1 MKEKLSEI
9 PQKFL
14 LPDIEEQ
21 GSERL
26 FYVEG
31 DEDVTTFPAD
41 TTMAEFGK
49 WVSEKNVRCR
59 QVDKL
64 SKWLDEFT
72 AGDTDLASDLLKK
85 EMTKREAKKKVQE
98 FCPLM
103 VKDNNVYYL
112 EIDEMQIEKITFGRA
127 NVAKTLYIFFLRQ
140 IERASK
146 DSTEPKC
153 LSKTEIAG
161 NQQYLDDLQGIY
173 EKISGKKCDIKSWF
187 LNSNLAND
195 FTNALSSIRKA
206 FEDIFFIPQIKL
218 RRKCYSIEIMD
229 EDDYGNPRYGI
240 GLGVNNFDL
249 GEYGIGANK
258 EEDKSTNA

>member
-1 MKEKLSEI
+1 MKEKLLEI
-9 PQKFL
+9 PKKFL

-31 DEDVTTFPAD
+31 DEDVTAFSAD

-49 WVSEKNVRCR
+49 WVSEKTARSK

-64 SKWLDEFT
+64 AKWLDEFT
-72 AGDTDLASDLLKK
+72 AGDNDLACDLLKK
-85 EMTKREAKKKVQE
+85 ELTKREAKKKVQE

-112 EIDEMQIEKITFGRA
+112 ELDDMQIEKITFGRA

-140 IERASK
+140 IERASR
-146 DSTEPKC
+146 DSAEPKC
-153 LSKTEIAG
+153 LSKVEIVE
-161 NQQYLDDLQGIY
+161 NQKYLDDLQEIY

-187 LNSNLAND
+187 LNSNQAND

-206 FEDIFFIPQIKL
+206 FEDIFFIPQIKVH
-218 RRKCYSIEIMD
+218 RKCYSIEIMG
-229 EDDYGNPRYGI
+229 EDNSGNSRYGI
-240 GLGVNNFDL
+240 GLSVNNFDL
-249 GEYGIGANK
+249 GEYRVYAND
-258 EEDKSTNA
+258 EDKSTNI

>member
-1 MKEKLSEI
+1 MKEKVLEF
-9 PQKFL
+9 PKKFL
-14 LPDIEEQ
+14 WPDIEEQ
-21 GSERL
+21 ASERL

-31 DEDVTTFPAD
+31 DEDVIAVPAD
-41 TTMAEFGK
+41 MTMAEFGK
-49 WVSEKNVRCR
+49 WVSEKTDRL
-59 QVDKL
+59 KL
-64 SKWLDEFT
+64 VYKLAKWLDEFT
-72 AGDTDLASDLLKK
+72 AGDSDLACDLLKK
-85 EMTKREAKKKVQE
+85 ELTKREANKKVQE
-98 FCPLM
+98 FCPIM

-112 EIDEMQIEKITFGRA
+112 EIEEKQIEKITFSRA

-140 IERASK
+140 IERAIK

-153 LSKTEIAG
+153 LSKVEIAG
-161 NQQYLDDLQGIY
+161 NQKYLDDLQRIY

-206 FEDIFFIPQIKL
+206 FEDIFFIPQIKVY
-218 RRKCYSIEIMD
+218 RKCYSIEIMG

-240 GLGVNNFDL
+240 GLTVSNFDL
-249 GEYGIGANK
+249 GEYGINAN